1 MFSIFHHQTA
11 EYIFFFFSSAYETL
25 SGMDHIL
32 GHKSSL
38 AKFKKLKSEQ
48 AIFSDHTD
56 TWLGIIYRKICKKT
70 TNTWRNK
77 TGHWRNQRGNLEYL
91 KTNGNEW
98 MTTQNLCDAIKPML
112 RGKFIAIQ
120 EAYLKKWKEH
130 QINNLI

>member
-1 MFSIFHHQTA
+1 MGKFV
-11 EYIFFFFSSAYETL
+11 
-25 SGMDHIL
+25 
-32 GHKSSL
+32 KS
-38 AKFKKLKSEQ
+38 
-48 AIFSDHTD
+48 
-56 TWLGIIYRKICKKT
+56 
-70 TNTWRNK
+70 TNTWRNQ

-120 EAYLKKWKEH
+120 EAYLKKWKEN